1 MSDANEEY
9 IPALSYR
16 FLTPF
21 YDFIQE
27 YIVRDVRY
35 KSLLIER
42 ANIQPG
48 QHVLDLGCGT
58 GTLAIM
64 AKQAQPAADVV
75 GLDAD
80 PDMLKVAKYKSS
92 QQNVSVKFDVG
103 FTNKLPY
110 PDESLDRVLS
120 SIMIHHLKTP
130 DKWQTAREVYRVLKP
145 GGQLHIIDFGK
156 PVTWYGKILSLWR
169 SGIPARREA
178 PQLKWLI
185 SNQAYLLINRLRMSL
200 ASSINLKVMLN
211 SSPIWQSSDKPL
223 RASLAKLPRWHKDY

>member
-1 MSDANEEY
+1 MTNTNEEY

-21 YDFIQE
+21 YDFIQK

-35 KSLLIER
+35 KTRLIEQ
-42 ANIQPG
+42 ADIQPG

-64 AKQAQPAADVV
+64 MKQTQQSADVV

-92 QQNVSVKFDVG
+92 QLHAPVKFDVG

-110 PDESLDRVLS
+110 PDASFDRILS

-130 DKWQTAREVYRVLKP
+130 DKETTAREVFRVLKP

-156 PVTWYGKILSLWR
+156 PYTWYGKLL
-169 SGIPARREA
+169 GPFLHGFEEA
-178 PQLKWLI
+178 NDNIDGRLPEIFGAPGLKTMVVGNFWTFFGD
-185 SNQAYLLINRLRMSL
+185 L
-200 ASSINLKVMLN
+200 AFPKGE
-211 SSPIWQSSDKPL
+211 K
-223 RASLAKLPRWHKDY
+223 A

>member
-1 MSDANEEY
+1 MSEANDEY

-21 YDFIQE
+21 YDFIQK

-35 KSLLIER
+35 KSLLI
-42 ANIQPG
+42 AQAKIQPG
-48 QHVLDLGCGT
+48 QYVLDLGCGT

-64 AKQAQPAADVV
+64 AKQTQPAAEVA

-80 PDMLKVAKYKSS
+80 PDMLKVAKYKSV
-92 QQNVSVKFDVG
+92 QMKATVKFDVG
-103 FTNKLPY
+103 FTNQLPY
-110 PDESLDRVLS
+110 PDASFDRVLS

-156 PVTWYGKILSLWR
+156 PVTWYGKILGPLLHKFE
-169 SGIPARREA
+169 EA
-178 PQLKWLI
+178 NDNI
-185 SNQAYLLINRLRMSL
+185 
-200 ASSINLKVMLN
+200 
-211 SSPIWQSSDKPL
+211 DG
-223 RASLAKLPRWHKDY
+223 KLPEIFGAPGLKTEIVGHFWTFFGDLAFLKGVKPF

>member
-1 MSDANEEY
+1 MPDTNEEY

-21 YDFIQE
+21 YDFIQK

-35 KSLLIER
+35 KTLLIEQADIR
-42 ANIQPG
+42 SG
-48 QHVLDLGCGT
+48 QRVLDLGCGT

-64 AKQAQPAADVV
+64 AKQAQPKAEVY

-80 PDMLKVAKYKSS
+80 PDMLKVARYKST
-92 QQNVSVKFDVG
+92 QQNAPVKFEVG

-110 PDESLDRVLS
+110 PDSSVDRVLS

-130 DKWQTAREVYRVLKP
+130 DKELTAREVYRVLKP

-156 PVTWYGKILSLWR
+156 PVTWYGNLL
-169 SGIPARREA
+169 GPFLHGFEEA
-178 PQLKWLI
+178 NDNIDGQLPEIFGAPGLKTNVVGNFWTFFGD
-185 SNQAYLLINRLRMSL
+185 L
-200 ASSINLKVMLN
+200 AFLKGV
-211 SSPIWQSSDKPL
+211 K
-223 RASLAKLPRWHKDY
+223 

>member
-1 MSDANEEY
+1 MTNTNEEY

-21 YDFIQE
+21 YDFIQK

-35 KSLLIER
+35 KTLLIQQ
-42 ANIQPG
+42 AKIAAG
-48 QHVLDLGCGT
+48 QQVLDLGCGT

-64 AKQAQPAADVV
+64 AKQAQPNAEVF

-80 PDMLKVAKYKSS
+80 PDMLKVAKYKSG
-92 QQNVSVKFDVG
+92 QLNAPVKFDVG

-110 PDESLDRVLS
+110 PDASFDRILS

-130 DKWQTAREVYRVLKP
+130 DKIITAQEVFRVLKP

-156 PVTWYGKILSLWR
+156 PYTLYGKILGPFLHKFE
-169 SGIPARREA
+169 EA
-178 PQLKWLI
+178 NDNI
-185 SNQAYLLINRLRMSL
+185 
-200 ASSINLKVMLN
+200 
-211 SSPIWQSSDKPL
+211 DG
-223 RASLAKLPRWHKDY
+223 KLPEIFGAPGLKTEIVGHFWTFFGDLAFLKGVK

>member
-1 MSDANEEY
+1 MSKTNEEY

-21 YDFIQE
+21 YDFVQK

-35 KSLLIER
+35 KSLLVAQ

-48 QHVLDLGCGT
+48 QQVLDLGCGT

-64 AKQAQPAADVV
+64 AKQAQPGAEVA

-80 PDMLKVAKYKSS
+80 PDMLKVAKYKAGLLRAP
-92 QQNVSVKFDVG
+92 VKFDTG
-103 FTNKLPY
+103 FTNHLPY
-110 PDESLDRVLS
+110 PDESFDRILS

-130 DKWQTAREVYRVLKP
+130 HKIQTAQEVYRVLKP

-156 PVTWYGKILSLWR
+156 PVSWYGKILGPFLHKFE
-169 SGIPARREA
+169 EA
-178 PQLKWLI
+178 NDNIEGTLPEIFGAPGLKTQVTGNFWTFFGDL
-185 SNQAYLLINRLRMSL
+185 AFLRGE
-200 ASSINLKVMLN
+200 
-211 SSPIWQSSDKPL
+211 KPG
-223 RASLAKLPRWHKDY
+223 K

>member
-1 MSDANEEY
+1 MINRIGESMSDTNEEY

-21 YDFIQE
+21 YDFIQK
-27 YIVRDVRY
+27 YIVRDIRY
-35 KSLLIER
+35 KSLLVEQ

-64 AKQAQPAADVV
+64 AKQAQPGAEIT

-80 PDMLKVAKYKSS
+80 PDMLKVARYKAA
-92 QQNVSVKFDVG
+92 QQNVPVTFEIG
-103 FTNKLPY
+103 FTNELPY
-110 PDESLDRVLS
+110 PNASFDRVLS

-130 DKWQTAREVYRVLKP
+130 DKIQTAREVYRVLKP

-156 PVTWYGKILSLWR
+156 PVTLYGKILGPLLHHFE
-169 SGIPARREA
+169 EA
-178 PQLKWLI
+178 NDNI
-185 SNQAYLLINRLRMSL
+185 
-200 ASSINLKVMLN
+200 
-211 SSPIWQSSDKPL
+211 DG
-223 RASLAKLPRWHKDY
+223 KLPEIFGAPGLTTEVVGNFWTFFGDQAFVRGEKSVR

>member
-1 MSDANEEY
+1 MTNTDQEY

-21 YDFIQE
+21 YDFVQK
-27 YIVRDVRY
+27 YIVRDLRY
-35 KSLLIER
+35 KTRLIEQ
-42 ANIQPG
+42 ADIQPG

-64 AKQAQPAADVV
+64 VKQIQPSAEVV

-80 PDMLKVAKYKSS
+80 PDMLKVAKYKSA
-92 QQNVSVKFDVG
+92 QLKAPVKFDVG

-110 PDESLDRVLS
+110 PDASFDRILS

-130 DKWQTAREVYRVLKP
+130 DKEMTAHEVFRILKP

-156 PVTWYGKILSLWR
+156 PVTWYGKLL
-169 SGIPARREA
+169 GPFLHGFEEA
-178 PQLKWLI
+178 NDNIDGRLPEIFGAPGLKTNVLGNFWTFFGD
-185 SNQAYLLINRLRMSL
+185 L
-200 ASSINLKVMLN
+200 AFLKGEKV
-211 SSPIWQSSDKPL
+211 
-223 RASLAKLPRWHKDY
+223 